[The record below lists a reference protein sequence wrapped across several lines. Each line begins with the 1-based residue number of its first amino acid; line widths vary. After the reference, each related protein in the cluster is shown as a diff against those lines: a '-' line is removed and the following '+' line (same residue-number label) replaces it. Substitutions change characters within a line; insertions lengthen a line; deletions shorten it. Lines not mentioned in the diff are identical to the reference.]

1 MQESR
6 FNSLHGYRRD
16 LEVTMDATGVS
27 HIAICVRDLDK
38 SLGFYRDILGM
49 RVASDVIQDTTTG
62 GLPHVYK
69 HSRKTRRQVRLTYRV
84 GVTSPTITLT
94 SHPGEAPDGDPIKLD
109 QIGISHLSFSAP
121 DVKALAEELV
131 SKGVQLAGP
140 LESRMDAPGNLGNF
154 YVYDSDGI
162 LI

>member
-1 MQESR
+1 
-6 FNSLHGYRRD
+6 
-16 LEVTMDATGVS
+16 MDATGVS
-27 HIAICVRDLDK
+27 HIAICVSDLDK

-69 HSRKTRRQVRLTYRV
+69 HSRKTRRQVRLMYRV
-84 GVTSPTITLT
+84 GVTSPTITMT
-94 SHPGEAPDGDPIKLD
+94 SHPGEEPDGDPIKLD

-131 SKGVQLAGP
+131 SKGV
-140 LESRMDAPGNLGNF
+140 
-154 YVYDSDGI
+154 
-162 LI
+162 

>member
-1 MQESR
+1 
-6 FNSLHGYRRD
+6 
-16 LEVTMDATGVS
+16 MDATGVS

-69 HSRKTRRQVRLTYRV
+69 HSRKTRRQVRLMYGV
-84 GVTSPTITLT
+84 GVTSPTITMT
-94 SHPGEAPDGDPIKLD
+94 SHPGEEPDEDPIKLD

-140 LESRMDAPGNLGNF
+140 LESRMDAQGNLGNF
-154 YVYDSDGI
+154 YVYDPDGI
-162 LI
+162 CLLYTSDAADE